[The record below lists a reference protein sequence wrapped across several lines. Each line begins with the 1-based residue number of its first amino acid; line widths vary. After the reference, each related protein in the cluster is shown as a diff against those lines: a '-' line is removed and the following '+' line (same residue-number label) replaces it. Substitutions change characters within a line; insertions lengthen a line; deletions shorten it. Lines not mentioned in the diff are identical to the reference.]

1 MPKRR
6 KFSAAV
12 AMLALAACDRE
23 SGKLTIRSTPAPVS
37 SVAKPVSLRVAEAR
51 GHLALGNVALALE
64 SYRKAAREEPDNVEA
79 LAGVAGCYDRMG
91 RFDLSQRNYEAALA
105 LAPRDPTLLA
115 AFAASLDLQG
125 RSYEAAGVRAEIKAA
140 LAAANPPVEQA
151 PVAIAAPAIA
161 PSPVIAIAPSLLA
174 SAQPETIKSPA
185 PRPAPIAA
193 APRSVV
199 APVAQAAVPALAPAR
214 TVAIPKPK
222 PAPIAQAAVAA
233 AVPAPA
239 PSPSVT
245 IPLPQPKPVAPAA
258 VVAAEQPIP
267 APTAP
272 SATADQSPA
281 AETAAP
287 TPPAEQAPPV
297 APESPF
303 KEVPVR
309 SVVVEPHQPAG
320 AGPRLERVSLGE
332 VALVTTTRPQ
342 WRAQTVQRTDRS
354 TTIRFVSLQTASA
367 RTASGR
373 MTGVRTAGVRPAGIR
388 LLNAARYRGLAANT
402 RSYLAVR
409 GWRRLEIGDAP
420 SVRQTSLILYPPS
433 RRATA
438 KRLAAQFGFAIAS
451 RPEGSELV
459 MLIGR
464 DATRPKRHTSG

>member
-23 SGKLTIRSTPAPVS
+23 AGKLTIRSTPAPAS

-64 SYRKAAREEPDNVEA
+64 SYRKAAREEPGNLEA

-125 RSYEAAGVRAEIKAA
+125 RSQEAAGVRAEVKAA
-140 LAAANPPVEQA
+140 MAAANQRVDQA

-161 PSPVIAIAPSLLA
+161 PSPVLAIAPSLLA
-174 SAQPETIKSPA
+174 LAQPEGIESPV
-185 PRPAPIAA
+185 PRPVAAPVARAA
-193 APRSVV
+193 APARAVGSPETK
-199 APVAQAAVPALAPAR
+199 PVAR
-214 TVAIPKPK
+214 
-222 PAPIAQAAVAA
+222 IAQAAVTA

-245 IPLPQPKPVAPAA
+245 IPLPQPKPAAPAT
-258 VVAAEQPIP
+258 VVAAEQPVP

-281 AETAAP
+281 AATAAP
-287 TPPAEQAPPV
+287 TPPAERAPAV
-297 APESPF
+297 APEAPF
-303 KEVPVR
+303 KEAPVR
-309 SVVVEPHQPAG
+309 SVAVEPHQPAG

-373 MTGVRTAGVRPAGIR
+373 MTGVRTAGVRTTGIR